1 MNIILK
7 RLSVLLLIIVLGT
20 AAVNNDKLF
29 EISKNIEIFVKVYK
43 ELNKGYVDEIDPS
56 ELMKVGLD
64 AMVGSLDPYTNYISE
79 SQVESYRLTED
90 GTYKGIGANL
100 QLVDGVITVIEPFD
114 GSPARKAGIRAG
126 DQILRVNG
134 LSTEGRTVE
143 DFDRVVR
150 GVPGTEVQLTIKKP
164 ISGEEMD
171 IALVRSSVDQ
181 NNVPYHGLVKDGI
194 GYIILTTFTMDA
206 AKNISSALKDL
217 KKENPNLKGV
227 ILDLR
232 FNGGG
237 LLREAIAVCNIFIN
251 KGQEVV
257 STRGKVEDRDQ
268 TYRTFATPDDL
279 DIPIAVLINKRS
291 ASASEI
297 VSGVIQDYDRGV
309 LIGQRSFGKGLVQN
323 TVSIAYNNRIKLTTS
338 KYYIP
343 SRRCIQ
349 SVEYKNGEPVD
360 IPDDRR
366 SKFKTQN
373 GRPVL
378 DGGGVTP
385 DIRMA
390 EPKDSPLIK
399 ALKDQHVIFKY
410 VNQYI
415 NGKDSISDLDT
426 YAFNEYDSFLDFV
439 HKMEFNYETNTEKH
453 LEEAENSLQDEFNRD
468 EINPIIATLKETISQ
483 EKESAFTNEKN
494 NITKE
499 IEKEIISRYF
509 AQSGRIKFSLLK
521 DNEVLEAVS
530 VLNDLSRYQKILG
543 Y

>member
-1 MNIILK
+1 M
-7 RLSVLLLIIVLGT
+7 LLLIVVIGT

-100 QLVDGVITVIEPFD
+100 DVVDGVITVIEPFD

-134 LSTEGRTVE
+134 LSTAGRTIE

-150 GVPGTEVQLTIKKP
+150 GVPGTEVKLTIKKP

-171 IALVRSSVDQ
+171 VALVRSSVDQ
-181 NNVPYHGLVKDGI
+181 NNVPYHGMVKDGI
-194 GYIILTTFTMDA
+194 GYVILTTFTMDA
-206 AKNISSALKDL
+206 SKNISSAIKDL
-217 KKENPNLKGV
+217 KKEDPNLKGV

-232 FNGGG
+232 SNGGG
-237 LLREAIAVCNIFIN
+237 LLREAIAVSNIFIN
-251 KGQEVV
+251 KGLEVV

-279 DIPIAVLINKRS
+279 DIPVAVLINKRS

-297 VSGVIQDYDRGV
+297 VSGVLQDYDRGV

-323 TVSIAYNNRIKLTTS
+323 TVNIAYNNRVKLTTS

-349 SVEYKNGEPVD
+349 SVEYDNGEPVD

-366 SKFKTQN
+366 SKFKTRN

-385 DIRMA
+385 DIRMP

-415 NGKDSISDLDT
+415 NGKDSISDLDS
-426 YAFNEYDSFLDFV
+426 YAFNDYDSFMGFV
-439 HKMEFNYETNTEKH
+439 DEMDFNYETETEKH
-453 LEEAENSLQDEFNRD
+453 LKEVEKSTQDEFSGE
-468 EINPIIATLKETISQ
+468 EINPLIATLRENISREKET
-483 EKESAFTNEKN
+483 AFVDEKN
-494 NITKE
+494 DVIKE

-530 VLNDLSRYQKILG
+530 VLNDPSRYQKILG